1 MKDKSILIGLSVAA
15 IVIGVLIFA
24 YGGMASPPQ
33 QPANVASAATV
44 VPFMPLAQGE
54 QTSVTE
60 RVNYLITSPAQLS
73 ELWKTMHATGTPP
86 SVDFSTQDVLAVFA
100 GNAPSSTIKIAK
112 IEDSN
117 ARMVSIIIARPDG
130 ACAPKAASSPYQL
143 VAVAASSLP
152 LAHEDVIAT
161 TSCQN

>member
-1 MKDKSILIGLSVAA
+1 MKDKSILIGLSVTA

-24 YGGMASPPQ
+24 YGGIASPQ
-33 QPANVASAATV
+33 QQAATVASAATV
-44 VPFMPLAQGE
+44 VPFTPLAQGE

-60 RVNYLITSPAQLS
+60 RVNYLITSPTQLS

-86 SVDFSTQDVLAVFA
+86 VVDFSTQNVLAVFA
-100 GNAPSSTIKIAK
+100 GNESSSSIKVAK
-112 IEDSN
+112 IEDSD
-117 ARMVSIIIARPDG
+117 ARMVSIVIARPDG
-130 ACAPKAASSPYQL
+130 ACASKTASSPYQL